1 MVPSYLSSEAL
12 NLIRRMLATNPVHR
26 ITVQEIRQDPWF
38 NKNLPQYLQ
47 LPPEEFF
54 DTGVDPNKAINPR
67 AIAPGK
73 PPAVQEK
80 IHDAVIGKLGK
91 TMGYNK
97 HDVQEALTKDE
108 PSAIKDAYLIVRENQ
123 LMKANRKFLPCVYVH
138 QANSLSRTIK

>member
-1 MVPSYLSSEAL
+1 GVILYVLLVGRLPFDDDHIPSLFRKIAQGRFMVPSYLSSEAL

-67 AIAPGK
+67 EIAPGK
-73 PPAVQEK
+73 PPAVQER

-97 HDVQEALTKDE
+97 HDVQEALTKD
-108 PSAIKDAYLIVRENQ
+108 
-123 LMKANRKFLPCVYVH
+123 
-138 QANSLSRTIK
+138 